1 MNRPWL
7 FVLVIMSTLSIG
19 AGAQEDDHF
28 TTRVLLPPGMPKL
41 YVYRAIQGAEDRI
54 DDPECAK
61 VLDDFTDEQGRP
73 LSATVGNLRLGVGAR
88 LWDLLFV
95 DGTEEALCTDS
106 ATAAFTTLRGRVV
119 YVCAARFASSAQPLT
134 GLAGEILV
142 IHEFLH
148 SLGLPES
155 PSTPGAFTSAQIT
168 ERVWARCGDLAV
180 PKSHDRHNWAQQATA
195 PTKPLPRAA
204 ARPAGVR

>member
-1 MNRPWL
+1 MCTAR
-7 FVLVIMSTLSIG
+7 FRGQRIESTIRS
-19 AGAQEDDHF
+19 A
-28 TTRVLLPPGMPKL
+28 R
-41 YVYRAIQGAEDRI
+41 
-54 DDPECAK
+54 K

-95 DGTEEALCTDS
+95 DGTEEALCADS

-168 ERVWARCGDLAV
+168 ERVWARCGDARGPEV
-180 PKSHDRHNWAQQATA
+180 PQSTQ
-195 PTKPLPRAA
+195 LG
-204 ARPAGVR
+204 ARGRGSRRNR